1 MTYPTR
7 IEVHPS
13 SGADSLLS
21 SPVGYS
27 WARGF
32 GQILVIAIIVT
43 FTLTACG
50 DSTPEPLMGMVRTPP
65 PNVGHVAL
73 PAVSEGG
80 TQFVTKAEPGHLLV
94 VYFGYTA
101 CPDICPTTMS
111 DLRRAVQ
118 EMESGGDRV
127 DVAFITVDPDR
138 DVPHRLTNYIQTFFE
153 DGIALRTE
161 DAGVLAQAATDYGA
175 AYEVEVADDG
185 MVEVAHSAFLY
196 AVDETG
202 VVLVQWPFGM
212 TSDHM
217 RSDLENIM
225 KGTE

>member
-1 MTYPTR
+1 MAHPTR
-7 IEVHPS
+7 IDVHPS
-13 SGADSLLS
+13 TGVSSLLAS
-21 SPVGYS
+21 SVRYS

-32 GQILVIAIIVT
+32 RQVLVVAVIVA

-50 DSTPEPLMGMVRTPP
+50 DSAPEPLMGMVRIPP
-65 PNVGHVAL
+65 PNVGHVVL

-80 TQFVTKAEPGHLLV
+80 RQFATKAEPGHLLV

-111 DLRRAVQ
+111 DLRRAVE
-118 EMESGGDRV
+118 EMASGADLV
-127 DVAFITVDPDR
+127 DVAFITVDPER
-138 DVPHRLTNYIQTFFE
+138 DVPERLTNYIQTFFE

-161 DAGVLAQAATDYGA
+161 DADVLAQAATDYGA
-175 AYEVEVADDG
+175 SYDVVVADDG
-185 MVEVAHSAFLY
+185 IVEVAHSAFLY

-217 RSDLENIM
+217 RSDLENM
-225 KGTE
+225 VKGIE